1 MNDPG
6 LSNNARIRQLLG
18 WLLTPGYL
26 VVFLFTVLLWH
37 PLIVSAFYFGPRI
50 YHAVIA
56 LGNGALILGLRL
68 AGTRV
73 QIEGIDT
80 LPPARPLIVVSNH
93 QSLYDIP
100 FLLWFFR
107 SRLPCF
113 IAKQELGRGIPSASH
128 ALRHMGSVLID
139 RSNSREA
146 IKTIEAFGARM
157 AELGRAAVIFP
168 EGTRARDGHMKRFK
182 VQGVL
187 ALTRTMPNAA
197 VVPVAISGSWHITQ
211 WGLFPVYPFAS
222 IRLTVLKP
230 LSAQEVTNEAAV
242 QDIESKIRAMLPARE
257 ATPPPPR
264 AARPPLDPE
273 TVPI

>member
-1 MNDPG
+1 MND
-6 LSNNARIRQLLG
+6 SASANSTRIQRALG

-26 VVFLFTVLLWH
+26 VVFVCTVLLWH
-37 PLIVSAFYFGPRI
+37 PLIVSAYYFGPRV

-68 AGTRV
+68 AGARV
-73 QIEGIDT
+73 RIQGFEALPEG
-80 LPPARPLIVVSNH
+80 RSLIVVSNH

-107 SRLPCF
+107 KSLPCF

-128 ALRHMGSVLID
+128 ALRNMGSALID

-146 IKTIEAFGARM
+146 IKVIEAFGTRM
-157 AELGRAAVIFP
+157 ATLERAAVIFP

-187 ALTRTMPNAA
+187 TLARTMPDAM
-197 VVPVAISGSWHITQ
+197 VVPVAISGSWHLTQ
-211 WGLFPVYPFAS
+211 WGLRPVYPFAS
-222 IRLTVLKP
+222 IQLTILKP
-230 LSAQEVTNEAAV
+230 LPAREVTNEAAV
-242 QDIESKIRAMLPARE
+242 QQIESHIRATLPARE
-257 ATPPPPR
+257 ATPPIPR
-264 AARPPLDPE
+264 RL
-273 TVPI
+273 